1 MEKNWLIFIIIAALW
16 TIPWKGIAL
25 WKSAKNGQKGWFVV
39 LFLIN
44 TLAILEIIYI
54 FFFSQKKNLKAKII
68 ETSEDN
74 NQPTLEKQFI
84 PPKKFV

>member
-1 MEKNWLIFIIIAALW
+1 MEKNWLIFVIIAALW

-25 WKSAKNGQKGWFVV
+25 WKSAKNGQKSWFIM

-44 TLAILEIIYI
+44 TLAVLEIIYI
-54 FFFSQKKNLKAKII
+54 FFFSQKKTDSAGEN
-68 ETSEDN
+68 TSANDVS
-74 NQPTLEKQFI
+74 LEKQFI